1 MSSLAPSSGY
11 NSTQFKINAQDKS
24 FGQPMQAPSEIITD
38 SQIAADGVGGVRVGR
53 RFGRTSKENPSNR
66 LVDRERTTSRFGRL
80 HQRKMSRLQLQEQ
93 VRKGERHA
101 KIALTRSYRAGDLPD
116 IKISAADLV
125 KCLRNLCYRD
135 SQIAVSVARM
145 ILAGIFYANV

>member
-11 NSTQFKINAQDKS
+11 NSTQFKVSPQDKS
-24 FGQPMQAPSEIITD
+24 FGQPMQAPFELSTGSD
-38 SQIAADGVGGVRVGR
+38 SQTEGIGGVRVGR
-53 RFGRTSKENPSNR
+53 RFGRTSRENSSNNQI
-66 LVDRERTTSRFGRL
+66 DREKNTSRFGRL

-93 VRKGERHA
+93 FKKGERHA

-125 KCLRNLCYRD
+125 KCLRNLCYR
-135 SQIAVSVARM
+135 
-145 ILAGIFYANV
+145 